1 MSTLQARITDLATRM
16 ATECKSLRTL
26 INANSSDLSALTT
39 TDKTSL
45 IAAINT
51 LQTAIGSIQSGQVT
65 INDASSG
72 GTITWSATKIASEI
86 QAAKNALTN
95 GAAAALDTLA
105 ELAAALGNDA
115 NFASTTTTAL
125 SNRLRFDAAQTL
137 TAGQKTQACTNLGIG
152 EPDTDFVSSF
162 TSGLE
167 YRDWETDRKSTRL
180 NSSHRSLSRMPSS
193 A

>member
-26 INANSSDLSALTT
+26 INANQSDLSALTT

-115 NFASTTTTAL
+115 NFATSTATAL
-125 SNRLRFDAAQTL
+125 ANRLRYDSAQAL
-137 TAGQKTQACTNLGIG
+137 TSQQKTQACANLGIG
-152 EPDTDFVSSF
+152 DPDTDFVSTF
-162 TSGLE
+162 NSGL
-167 YRDWETDRKSTRL
+167 L
-180 NSSHRSLSRMPSS
+180 
-193 A
+193 